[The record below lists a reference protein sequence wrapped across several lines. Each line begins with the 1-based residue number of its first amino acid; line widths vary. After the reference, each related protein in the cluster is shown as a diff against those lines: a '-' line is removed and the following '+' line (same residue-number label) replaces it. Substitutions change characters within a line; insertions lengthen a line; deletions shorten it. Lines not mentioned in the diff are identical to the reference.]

1 MKGVIYMAKGAQ
13 AKQQIFTKLLEVF
26 PGSFM
31 QDDKILRIVEQENGE
46 TVEIKVTLTA
56 AKDILGAGTSSNQ
69 ITKPTPTEEFDWSD
83 TQGSSGVEAAAAA
96 DLSETEKENIRK
108 IMEALG
114 L

>member
-1 MKGVIYMAKGAQ
+1 MAKGA
-13 AKQQIFTKLLEVF
+13 ASKERIFAKLLEVF

-56 AKDILGAGTSSNQ
+56 AKDILGAGASSNRAVGS
-69 ITKPTPTEEFDWSD
+69 KAVEEFDWSD
-83 TQGSSGVEAAAAA
+83 EGKSSVEAAAAA
-96 DLSETEKENIRK
+96 DLNDTEKENIRK
-108 IMEALG
+108 MMEALG

>member
-1 MKGVIYMAKGAQ
+1 MARGNE
-13 AKQQIFTKLLEVF
+13 AKQRIFTKLLEVF

-56 AKDILGAGTSSNQ
+56 AKDVLGAGTSSNRAVD
-69 ITKPTPTEEFDWSD
+69 PTAVEEFDWSD
-83 TQGSSGVEAAAAA
+83 NGGAAGGKSSVEAAAAA
-96 DLSETEKENIRK
+96 DLSETEKANIRK
-108 IMEALG
+108 MMEALG

>member
-1 MKGVIYMAKGAQ
+1 MAKGA
-13 AKQQIFTKLLEVF
+13 ASKERIFAKLLEVF

-56 AKDILGAGTSSNQ
+56 AKDILGAGAAKTDPKTQ
-69 ITKPTPTEEFDWSD
+69 GEFDWSAD
-83 TQGSSGVEAAAAA
+83 ASTSAEAAAAA
-96 DLSETEKENIRK
+96 QPTDEEKQNIRR
-108 IMEALG
+108 MMAALG